1 MKFACQYAIIR
12 FMPFIETG
20 EFANVG
26 IVLFCPETGNFCFQI
41 SDNKTRKINSFF
53 SPIPGR
59 IYPNGIKEINEELL
73 RIEKL
78 IRETHQKDRYFA
90 AKLFHELVREREAT
104 FRFSKIRGV
113 LADDMKQKADEL
125 FTYYVERGFVT
136 REYTERLDQKIR
148 HILSNIGVRRAYKR
162 MDFKDKR
169 VSIRIP
175 FTYVNDEGKA
185 IKAIKPLQI
194 FESDTSQ
201 SVGDGWSLLGRM
213 STVRTALPDN
223 VLVACET
230 PDINDGYG
238 WEFFHDLEER
248 FRKIDI
254 QFIGASDEDKIS
266 NFAKIQ

>member
-1 MKFACQYAIIR
+1 MKYACQYAIIR

-26 IVLFCPETGNFCFQI
+26 VVLFCPETGNFNFQT
-41 SDNKTRKINSFF
+41 SSQKTRKVNSFF
-53 SPIPGR
+53 SPIPSH
-59 IYPNGIKEINEELL
+59 IYPTGIKEINEELL
-73 RIEKL
+73 RIGKL

-90 AKLFHELVREREAT
+90 KELFREIVRDRESI
-104 FRFSKIRGV
+104 FRFSQIRGV
-113 LADDMKQKADEL
+113 LADDIQQKTDEL
-125 FTYYVERGFVT
+125 FTHYVERNFAT
-136 REYTERLDQKIR
+136 QEYTEKLDRKIR
-148 HILSNIGVRRAYKR
+148 NILSNIGVQRAYKR
-162 MDFKDKR
+162 MDFKDKK
-169 VSIRIP
+169 VSVRMP
-175 FTYVNDEGKA
+175 FTYINNEGKA

-213 STVRTALPDN
+213 SAVRTALPDN

-230 PDINDGYG
+230 PDVNDDYG

-248 FRKIDI
+248 FNKIDI

-266 NFAKIQ
+266 NFAQIQ

>member
-12 FMPFIETG
+12 FVPFLETG

-26 IVLFCPETGNFCFQI
+26 IVLFCPRTGNFYFQI
-41 SDNKTRKINSFF
+41 SDNKARKINSFF

-59 IYPNGIKEINEELL
+59 IYPTGIKEIKAELL
-73 RIEKL
+73 RIKKL
-78 IRETHQKDRYFA
+78 IEESRQKDRYFTK
-90 AKLFHELVREREAT
+90 KLFCELVRDRESL
-104 FRFSKIRGV
+104 FRFSQIRGV
-113 LADDMKQKADEL
+113 LTDDMQQKTNEL
-125 FTYYVERGFVT
+125 FTYYVERGFAT

-148 HILSNIGVRRAYKR
+148 HILSNIGVQRAYKR

-213 STVRTALPDN
+213 STVRTALPDK

-230 PDINDGYG
+230 PDINDDYG